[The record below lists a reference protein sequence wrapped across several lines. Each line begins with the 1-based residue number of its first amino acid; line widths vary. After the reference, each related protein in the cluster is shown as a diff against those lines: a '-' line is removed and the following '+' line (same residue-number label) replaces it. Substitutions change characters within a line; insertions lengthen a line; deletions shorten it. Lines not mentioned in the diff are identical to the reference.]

1 MSRLWVIIAALC
13 TVVAVVL
20 IIQLNYEAAFVVAAV
35 GVVAW
40 FLNYRVQVKRRLNE
54 YHLEDEPVDD
64 EEFDANE
71 KHSAE
76 DSRS

>member
-1 MSRLWVIIAALC
+1 MTRLWVIIAAVC
-13 TVVAVVL
+13 TAVAIIL

-54 YHLEDEPVDD
+54 HDLEDETFD
-64 EEFDANE
+64 EEFEANE

-76 DSRS
+76 DFRS

>member
-1 MSRLWVIIAALC
+1 MSRLWVIIAGVA
-13 TVVAVVL
+13 TVVAIVL

-54 YHLEDEPVDD
+54 HDLEHEPVD
-64 EEFDANE
+64 EEFEANE

-76 DSRS
+76 DSWS

>member
-1 MSRLWVIIAALC
+1 MTRLWVIIAAIC
-13 TVVAVVL
+13 TVIAIVL

-40 FLNYRVQVKRRLNE
+40 FLNYRVQVKERLNE
-54 YHLEDEPVDD
+54 HDLEDETID
-64 EEFDANE
+64 EEFEANE